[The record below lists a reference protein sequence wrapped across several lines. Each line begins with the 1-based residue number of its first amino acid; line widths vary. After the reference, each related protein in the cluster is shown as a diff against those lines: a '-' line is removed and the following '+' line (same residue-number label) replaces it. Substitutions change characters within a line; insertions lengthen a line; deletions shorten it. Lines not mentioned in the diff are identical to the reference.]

1 MLAVMSIG
9 SYAISKTN
17 SLMQMIFSPMR
28 SLVVGE
34 QTWEEK
40 IASNWSQR
48 GSQRGETPTAFAIS
62 RDLWRF
68 LPLIVLPPLSRPIFR
83 PSGPLA

>member
-1 MLAVMSIG
+1 MPRFRRVAVMLAVMSIG

-62 RDLWRF
+62 RD
-68 LPLIVLPPLSRPIFR
+68 
-83 PSGPLA
+83 